1 MSEKVKEGKK
11 MKQKTYNRFDID
23 GKTWKKIAPH
33 LKGQLG
39 QHDGIAKDN
48 RNFINTVVWI
58 LRTGEPWRNLPTDCR
73 KWGTV
78 CLIFIRWQRKGIWK
92 KLFEILKGNKKFEWL
107 MIDSTYIKDHQ
118 HLCGDRRENQGISR
132 TKGGLIRKYT

>member
-1 MSEKVKEGKK
+1 

-58 LRTGEPWRNLPTDCR
+58 LRRGEPWRDLPLDYG
-73 KWGTV
+73 KFGTV
-78 CLIFIRWQRKGIWK
+78 YQRFIRCQRKDIWK
-92 KLFEILKGNKKFEWL
+92 KLSEILKGNKKFEWL
-107 MIDSTYIKDHQ
+107 MIDLTYVKAQQDS
-118 HLCGDRRENQGISR
+118 CANRRENQAISKR
-132 TKGGLIRKYT
+132 KGA